1 MTQDISTSTESP
13 TSDVQADSLPVA
25 IQTAGALLRHYRET
39 QEVDIDILA
48 SSLKVPVNKLV
59 SLESDRLDE
68 LPDAMFA
75 RALALAV
82 CRILKVD
89 AAPVLAL
96 LPGQDVSRLAPKD
109 ERGIDFP
116 LQRPSFL
123 PQSKLLTT
131 AGLFTPMRGGAVL
144 ALLVALVLAFWPD
157 VQTLIGGKDTTPANA
172 VMAPVTESVVSA
184 VPAASPAS
192 AVVDVAPSGLVVV
205 PVQSM
210 ATAASAAVPAVAPVA
225 TPAPVSASGA
235 GHVR

>member
-1 MTQDISTSTESP
+1 MTQDISTSSESQTP
-13 TSDVQADSLPVA
+13 DVQADSHPVA

-39 QEVDIDILA
+39 QDVQIDILA
-48 SSLKVPVNKLV
+48 SSLKVPVSKLE
-59 SLESDRLDE
+59 SLENDRLDE

-157 VQTLIGGKDTTPANA
+157 VQALFGSKDATPAEA
-172 VMAPVTESVVSA
+172 VVAPVTESVQPVVPA
-184 VPAASPAS
+184 VPAASAVTTDVTPAH
-192 AVVDVAPSGLVVV
+192 VVV
-205 PVQSM
+205 TPVQSM
-210 ATAASAAVPAVAPVA
+210 V
-225 TPAPVSASGA
+225 APVSAVTPAAAQVPASATG
-235 GHVR
+235 GVNGR

>member
-1 MTQDISTSTESP
+1 MTQDISTSSESQTP
-13 TSDVQADSLPVA
+13 DVQVDSHPVA
-25 IQTAGALLRHYRET
+25 TQTAGALLRHYRET
-39 QEVDIDILA
+39 QDVKIEILA
-48 SSLKVPVNKLV
+48 SSLKVPVSKLE
-59 SLESDRLDE
+59 SLENDRLDE

-82 CRILKVD
+82 CRILKMD
-89 AAPVLAL
+89 SAPVLAL

-131 AGLFTPMRGGAVL
+131 TALFTPMRGGAVL

-157 VQTLIGGKDTTPANA
+157 VQSLLGSKDATPADA
-172 VMAPVTESVVSA
+172 VTESVMPVAPA
-184 VPAASPAS
+184 VMATSS
-192 AVVDVAPSGLVVV
+192 AVVEAVPSGLVVV

-210 ATAASAAVPAVAPVA
+210 ATASAPLNAV
-225 TPAPVSASGA
+225 TPAAAQTPASASGA